1 MTALDDVAAAA
12 WLMTADAVRARA
24 NEMLVLGE
32 AGQLAHFRV
41 DLAKLEAAASYVA
54 AVMRENYPELRIPYH
69 ARWRHFTVGGKDRWG
84 HLAATALAGGS
95 AEEIGRIRVDLVVTS
110 VLLDAGAGP
119 DWRYLEPATGKILT
133 RSEGL
138 AVASLDAFRTG
149 LFSADPADPLRA
161 DAAALARLDHTAF
174 EQAFQVGPDN
184 PLAGVAGRVALM
196 RNLGGALG
204 RMPAIFGARKP
215 RIGGM
220 FDYLMAQVEGNS
232 LPAPAILA
240 AVLEGLGPIW
250 PSRLQLG
257 GRNLGDVWRHRLIA
271 PDGPAAGLVPFHK
284 LSQWLSYSL
293 AEIFEDGGI
302 AVTEL
307 DRLTGLPEYRNGGLF
322 IDLGV
327 LTPVDPAL
335 GLQGLTVDHEAV
347 VEWRGLTVALL
358 DRIAP
363 AIRGILGLSPQDLPL
378 ARILEGGT
386 WAAGRKIAQARRAD
400 GGPPLRI
407 VSDGT
412 VF

>member
-1 MTALDDVAAAA
+1 MTSPDDVAAAS

-24 NEMLVLGE
+24 HKMLALGE

-41 DLAKLEAAASYVA
+41 DLAKLEAAADYVA

-84 HLAATALAGGS
+84 HLAATALAGGT
-95 AEEIGRIRVDLVVTS
+95 AAEIGRTRVDLVVTS

-119 DWRYLEPATGKILT
+119 DWRYVEPATGKILT

-138 AVASLDAFRTG
+138 AVASLDAFRAG
-149 LFSADPADPLRA
+149 LFSADPGDPLRA
-161 DAAALARLDHTAF
+161 DAAALARLGQTEF
-174 EQAFQVGPDN
+174 EEAFQVRPDN

-196 RNLGGALG
+196 RNLGGALE
-204 RMPAIFGARKP
+204 RSPAIFGATDP

-220 FDYLMAQVEGNS
+220 YDYLMAQAQGNG
-232 LPAPAILA
+232 LAAPAILA

-257 GRNLGDVWRHRLIA
+257 GRNLGDVWHHRLIA
-271 PDGPAAGLVPFHK
+271 PDGLVPFHK

-327 LTPVDPAL
+327 LSPIDPAL

-347 VEWRGLTVALL
+347 VEWRALTVALL